1 MEKMLYDKT
10 REKQVKQ
17 TPEELVR
24 QTLVNW
30 LIQELSVPEH
40 LIKTEFALSQLAPN
54 EKSRLDI
61 IVANPNKGLEEP
73 WLLAECKAG
82 KTNLQSLEAQ
92 ANKYLR
98 IVHPSHIVLAIG
110 SEWHF
115 LSKKGNG
122 YEIANELPNFL
133 SSCNAI

>member
-1 MEKMLYDKT
+1 MLYDKT
-10 REKQVKQ
+10 REKQVAQ

-30 LIQELSVPEH
+30 LIEKLKVPEH

-54 EKSRLDI
+54 EKGRLDI
-61 IVANPNKGLEEP
+61 IVANPNADIREP

-92 ANKYLR
+92 VNKYLR
-98 IVHPSHIVLAIG
+98 IVRPSHIILALG

-115 LSKKGNG
+115 LSKKNNG
-122 YEIANELPNFL
+122 YETVSEIEKCF
-133 SSCNAI
+133 

>member
-1 MEKMLYDKT
+1 MGKKLYDIT

-24 QTLVNW
+24 QTLLNW
-30 LIQELSVPEH
+30 LIEELNVPEH

-61 IVANPNKGLEEP
+61 IVANPNTGLEEP

-92 ANKYLR
+92 TNKYLR
-98 IVHPSHIVLAIG
+98 IVHPTHIILAIG
-110 SEWHF
+110 NEWHF
-115 LSKKGNG
+115 LSKKRNG
-122 YEIANELPNFL
+122 YEIANEIPNFL

>member
-1 MEKMLYDKT
+1 MEKTLYDKT

-24 QTLVNW
+24 QALVNW
-30 LIQELSVPEH
+30 LIEKLSVPEH

-92 ANKYLR
+92 TNKYLR
-98 IVHPSHIVLAIG
+98 IVRPLHIILAIG
-110 SEWHF
+110 DEWHF
-115 LSKKGNG
+115 LSKKKDG
-122 YEIANELPNFL
+122 YEIASEIPNFL
-133 SSCNAI
+133 SSSNTV

>member
-1 MEKMLYDKT
+1 MLYDVT

-24 QTLVNW
+24 QSLVNW
-30 LIQELSVPEH
+30 LIEKLNVPEH
-40 LIKTEFALSQLAPN
+40 LIKTEFALSRLAPN

-82 KTNLQSLEAQ
+82 KTNLQSLETQ
-92 ANKYLR
+92 TNKYLR
-98 IVHPSHIVLAIG
+98 IVHPSHIILAIG
-110 SEWHF
+110 NEWHF
-115 LSKKGNG
+115 LSKKKKG
-122 YEIANELPNFL
+122 YEIAKEIPNFL
-133 SSCNAI
+133 SSCNAV